1 MKRIEKKYV
10 FDKKILNHILVNCKA
25 CKEYPSRQIN
35 SIYFD
40 TNNFKDFKNNFEGTV
55 PRKKVRIRFY
65 GNSYDIKDFDK
76 LRNYYLEIKKTS
88 YSSRSKKS
96 IHLACDF
103 NKVCNIINSNRFFH
117 SKRFPKTF
125 VTYERNYYKTINNI
139 RITVDRNI
147 TYKKIDNNFKFLNT
161 FLENQIVL
169 EIKNEVNFTN
179 KSFEFDF
186 LENFRTRFSK
196 YFNSVQY
203 NYFR

>member
-10 FDKKILNHILVNCKA
+10 FDQKILNQILINSKA
-25 CKEYPSRQIN
+25 YKEYSSRQIN

-40 TNNFKDFKNNFEGTV
+40 TNSFKDFKNNFEGTV

-65 GNSYDIKDFDK
+65 GNNNDIKDFYK

-88 YSSRSKKS
+88 YSSRSKRS
-96 IHLACDF
+96 IHLECDF
-103 NKVCNIINSNRFFH
+103 NKVCNIINSNRYFN

-125 VTYERNYYKTINNI
+125 VSYERNYYKTINNI

-147 TYKKIDNNFKFLNT
+147 IYKKIDNNFKFLNT

-169 EIKNEVNFTN
+169 EIKNESKFTD
-179 KSFEFDF
+179 KSIEFDF

-196 YFNSVQY
+196 YYNSVQY